1 MVQRYKHQSVFQRNI
16 LTLFMSYITL
26 KDLDTVI

>member
-1 MVQRYKHQSVFQRNI
+1 MVQRYEHRSVFQRNI
-16 LTLFMSYITL
+16 LTLFMSYINL

>member
-1 MVQRYKHQSVFQRNI
+1 MVQRYKQQSVFQHNI

-26 KDLDTVI
+26 KDLDAVI